1 MKKVKIYY
9 ISNNKNPNQPIYIG
23 ITSRDLKTRL
33 SEHIRNNNFG
43 KFKDWI
49 NLQIK
54 NNVDILI
61 SEIETV
67 SKEKTKTREIFWIQ
81 HFKESGFEI
90 LNGNNGGGGPIE
102 LTNEQKNKLSKSRTG
117 DKNPFYGKSHSDNSL
132 KKISDNN
139 SKYWLGKK
147 LSKEAI
153 QKRSKKRN
161 ISIIQLDKNGNFIK
175 TWKSISEASETL
187 NIDPSS
193 IVKVLKN
200 KRKIAGNY
208 VWKYKK

>member
-1 MKKVKIYY
+1 MKNVKIYY
-9 ISNNKNPNQPIYIG
+9 ISNSKNPENPVYIG
-23 ITSRDLKTRL
+23 ITSRGLKARL
-33 SEHIRNNNFG
+33 SEHVRNNNSG

-49 NLQIK
+49 NFQIK

-67 SKEKTKTREIFWIQ
+67 SKEETKTREIFWIH
-81 HFKESGFEI
+81 HFKEIGFDI

-102 LTNEQKNKLSKSRTG
+102 LTNEQKNKLSESRVG
-117 DKNPFYGKSHSDNSL
+117 DKNPFYGKSHSNNSL

-139 SKYWLGKK
+139 ARYWLGKK

-153 QKRSKKRN
+153 ENRSEKRN
-161 ISIIQLDKNGNFIK
+161 VPIIQLDKNDNFIK
-175 TWKSISEASETL
+175 TWKSISEASDIL

-193 IVKVLKN
+193 IVKVLKH
-200 KRKIAGNY
+200 KRKTAGNY

>member
-1 MKKVKIYY
+1 MEVKIYY
-9 ISNNKNPNQPIYIG
+9 ISNENKPTEPVYIG

-33 SEHIRNNNFG
+33 SEHVRNNNSG

-49 NLQIK
+49 NIQIK
-54 NNVDILI
+54 NNKEILI
-61 SEIETV
+61 SEIEV
-67 SKEKTKTREIFWIQ
+67 VPKDKVKNREIYWIQ
-81 HFKESGFEI
+81 YFKGHGFGV

-102 LTNEQKNKLSKSRTG
+102 LTDEQKNKMSESRIG
-117 DKNPFYGKSHSDNSL
+117 NKNPFYGKSHSNKSL

-153 QKRSKKRN
+153 KSRSEKRN
-161 ISIIQLDKNGNFIK
+161 IPIIQLDKNSNLIK
-175 TWKSISEASETL
+175 IWKSISEASDVL
-187 NIDPSS
+187 NIDSSS

-200 KRKIAGNY
+200 KRKTAGNY